1 MLISNSVKTLVDV
14 ISGSSI
20 SADGG
25 GRPVVCTMS
34 NLVKII
40 CISRSMVYEKINP
53 RSRYHDPRFPKPF
66 AMEGRRKYWI
76 LSEVHSYIA
85 EMAAKRK
92 AGGEK

>member
-1 MLISNSVKTLVDV
+1 MLSSNSVETMVNV
-14 ISGSSI
+14 IAGISI
-20 SADGG
+20 PADGG
-25 GRPVVCTMS
+25 CRPVVCTMS

-40 CISRSMVYEKINP
+40 CISRSMVYEKLNP

-85 EMAAKRK
+85 DMAAKREM
-92 AGGEK
+92 GGEK